1 MLKIGQVLSP
11 HSISQL
17 NNLFLKAK
25 FVVEGFIVGLHK
37 SPYHGFSIEFS
48 EHRAYGKGDEIKHI
62 DWKLWG
68 KTDKYFIK
76 QFEEETNLKSY
87 ILLDQS
93 GSMNYKSNQISKLNY
108 SKLISASLSYLMLKQ
123 QDAVGLTLFDN
134 KIRYQISPKSK
145 RSHLYA
151 ILAKMDKIQA
161 TKKTQISSIL
171 HKTAEIIKK
180 RGLII
185 LISDLF
191 DDPNKIMEG
200 LKHFRHNGHEVI
212 VFHIFDDEEI
222 NFNFNKRT
230 RFKDLETGQEIITD
244 PWHIKNH
251 YKKIIKEFCQ
261 YYKTQCLKNKIDYIK
276 LTTNTSLDIALT
288 EYLLKRKKLI

>member
-1 MLKIGQVLSP
+1 MLTISQVLSP
-11 HSISQL
+11 DTISRL

-48 EHRAYGKGDEIKHI
+48 EHRAYGKGDAIKHI
-62 DWKLWG
+62 DWKLWA

-93 GSMNYKSNQISKLNY
+93 ASMNYKSNQISKLDY
-108 SKLISASLSYLMLKQ
+108 SKLIAASLGYLMLKQ
-123 QDAVGLTLFDN
+123 QDAIGLTLFDN
-134 KIRYQISPKSK
+134 QIRYQIRPKSK

-151 ILAKMDKIQA
+151 ILSKMEKIKVREQ
-161 TKKTQISSIL
+161 THISPVL

-191 DDPNKIMEG
+191 DDPKKVMAG
-200 LKHFRHNGHEVI
+200 LKHFRYNGHEVI
-212 VFHIFDDEEI
+212 VFHILDQQEM
-222 NFNFNKRT
+222 NLNFNKRT
-230 RFKDLETGQEIITD
+230 RFKDLETGNEIITD
-244 PWHIKNH
+244 PWHIKND
-251 YKKIIKEFCQ
+251 YKKSMKKICN
-261 YYKTQCLKNKIDYIK
+261 YYKIQCRQNKIDYVM
-276 LTTNTSLDIALT
+276 LTTNTSLDIVLS
-288 EYLLKRKKLI
+288 EYLLKRKKLN

>member
-1 MLKIGQVLSP
+1 MLTISQILSP
-11 HSISQL
+11 DTISQL

-48 EHRAYGKGDEIKHI
+48 EHRAYGQGDEIKHI

-68 KTDKYFIK
+68 KTDKYFVK

-200 LKHFRHNGHEVI
+200 LKHFRYNGHEVI